1 MTACPIDSALA
12 ALDRTREASAALLA
26 TIQAEISRAK
36 VAPVAPRGSSGAGLD
51 HPRTRS
57 RIAAWICSSSERS
70 KRAPCLSLT
79 RRPSMA

>member
-36 VAPVAPRGSSGAGLD
+36 VAPVAPVAQV
-51 HPRTRS
+51 
-57 RIAAWICSSSERS
+57 AQA
-70 KRAPCLSLT
+70 
-79 RRPSMA
+79 